1 MGGIDMKCE
10 ICRQA
15 GTRIRKVTRSFGK
28 GRSQFLIEDVPV
40 VSCPHCGESYVTA
53 ATLKELERI
62 RASWRT
68 LSVEKKLRVARFG
81 RAA

>member
-1 MGGIDMKCE
+1 MSTIDMTCE
-10 ICRQA
+10 ICGKA
-15 GTRIRKVTRSFGK
+15 GARIRRVTRSFGK
-28 GRSQFLIEDVPV
+28 GRSKFLIEDVPV
-40 VSCPHCGESYVTA
+40 VSCPHCGESYLTA
-53 ATLKELERI
+53 DTLKEVERI